1 MNRDMHIRMVSCIFA
16 CYDAHMPKTIQI
28 RDIDDEIYAGLV
40 RRAGEEGITVP
51 ELLRREAA
59 RLAARP
65 SVAQWLARTRRRPSA
80 VSTADVLATIDE
92 WRGEWPDA
100 SR

>member
-1 MNRDMHIRMVSCIFA
+1 MISCIFA

>member
-1 MNRDMHIRMVSCIFA
+1 
-16 CYDAHMPKTIQI
+16 MPKTIQI
-28 RDIDDEIYAGLV
+28 RDIDDDVYAGLQ

-65 SVAQWLARTRRRPSA
+65 SVKEWLARTGRRHTN
-80 VSTADVLATIDE
+80 VSTAEVLATLDE

-100 SR
+100 GR